1 MDFQTAVQ
9 LAVSTRDGVK
19 ADHTTPLKK
28 FAVSRRA
35 PGAEELCFGK
45 TVQDARVLP
54 GS

>member
-9 LAVSTRDGVK
+9 LAVSPRDGVK
-19 ADHTTPLKK
+19 AHTTPLKK